1 MKENLYTPE
10 VGDVFE
16 WCDEH
21 YICQSSNKMSGV
33 VYYLDATL
41 ASNNFY
47 WNYAD
52 ETCRFIRK
60 ATDKEMNKLKKL
72 SDV

>member
-21 YICQSSNKMSGV
+21 YICITSGNHSGIVISVGDNYCISNFTWNMH
-33 VYYLDATL
+33 DAKST
-41 ASNNFY
+41 
-47 WNYAD
+47 
-52 ETCRFIRK
+52 FIRK
-60 ATDKEMNKLKKL
+60 ATSEELEQIKKRER
-72 SDV
+72 